1 MNVALPSRPRWTLLP
16 CVLGLLCL
24 APNALAASPGVGS
37 PKASGVSAT
46 LEQCLSEGGQAERSA
61 TFAGEMS
68 TIPGSTRMEM
78 RIDVIERMPGEITYH
93 TVTAPGLGVWRGSA
107 PGVKAY
113 KYLKQVTNLA
123 GPAYYR
129 GVVRYR
135 WLNGKGHLIFS
146 SILRTKR
153 CEQPATETPTSSSTG
168 IAGSTP
174 SA

>member
-1 MNVALPSRPRWTLLP
+1 MSILSISRLRAPLLAGI
-16 CVLGLLCL
+16 LGLLCL
-24 APNALAASPGVGS
+24 APGASAASPGVS
-37 PKASGVSAT
+37 PPKTGGAAAT
-46 LEQCLSEGGQAERSA
+46 LEQCISEGEQAERSA

-68 TIPGSTRMEM
+68 MIPGSTRMEM
-78 RIDVIERMPGEITYH
+78 RIDVIERMPGELTYH

-123 GPAYYR
+123 GPAFYR

-135 WLNGKGHLIFS
+135 WLNSKGHLISS

-153 CEQPATETPTSSSTG
+153 CEQPATETPAKG
-168 IAGSTP
+168 MP
-174 SA
+174 LE